1 MLPLLVAVNVTF
13 IDARIPGQPVDAML
27 EQRRVDYV
35 QRLQTFDWNYEAADD
50 HRAWKRGFDAYRA
63 LIAEG
68 LAIDPT
74 HALWNEHAPEA
85 HRRT

>member
-1 MLPLLVAVNVTF
+1 MKATATPY
-13 IDARIPGQPVDAML
+13 IDARVPGQSLDAAL
-27 EQRRVDYV
+27 AQLRADYV
-35 QRLQTFDWNYEAADD
+35 QRLKSFDWHYEAADD
-50 HRAWKRGFDAYRA
+50 HRAWKAGFDAYRA
-63 LIAEG
+63 LIAKG